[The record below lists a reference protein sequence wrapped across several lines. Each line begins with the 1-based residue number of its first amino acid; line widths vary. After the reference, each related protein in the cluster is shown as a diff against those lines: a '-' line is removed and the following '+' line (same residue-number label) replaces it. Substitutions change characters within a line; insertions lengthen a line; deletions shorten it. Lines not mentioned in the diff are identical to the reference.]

1 MPKLLLVGLVERV
14 CLKTVIREIPG
25 ITDCFMNEE
34 EGKNGEKIYSVGPF
48 PRRSH
53 RSNSSFIAYPRS

>member
-25 ITDCFMNEE
+25 IMDCFMNEE
-34 EGKNGEKIYSVGPF
+34 DSKNGMKVYSVGPLG
-48 PRRSH
+48 
-53 RSNSSFIAYPRS
+53 

>member
-14 CLKTVIREIPG
+14 CLKPVVREIPG

-34 EGKNGEKIYSVGPF
+34 DSKNGEKSYSVGP
-48 PRRSH
+48 PAAVIHRYSPRSH
-53 RSNSSFIAYPRS
+53 AHR